1 VNTLPAYVAAPFLI
15 LVGVVVLWVADR
27 SRATGW
33 IPAGS
38 SGFRPYRPTR
48 DDNPFA
54 FRFYQALYVVC
65 GSGLVVYGLLMAL
78 GRVAPLPLR

>member
-1 VNTLPAYVAAPFLI
+1 VNTLPAYVSAPLLI
-15 LVGVVVLWVADR
+15 LLGVVVLAVANR
-27 SRATGW
+27 SRTSGW

-54 FRFYQALYVVC
+54 FRFYQLLYLVC
-65 GSGLVVYGLLMAL
+65 GAALVVYGLLMAL